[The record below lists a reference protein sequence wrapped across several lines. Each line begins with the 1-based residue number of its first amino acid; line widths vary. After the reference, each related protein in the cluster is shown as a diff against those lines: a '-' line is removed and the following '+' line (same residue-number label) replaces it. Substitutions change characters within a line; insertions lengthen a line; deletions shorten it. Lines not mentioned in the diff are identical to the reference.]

1 MNKTSIL
8 LILFF
13 LTCNSAFS
21 QADKAIELS
30 KKIFKPGIVTAG
42 LYYMDFP
49 SDIKS
54 LQEKSITNLNKSPE
68 WKGRGIIKMI
78 TDGDLLVTYMDEM
91 GLTKDEFH
99 KMHEGFEKGKQRFVT
114 DTIQMKITI
123 TNNVIS
129 FSGKGKLSVINPLS
143 INLNNKSINYD
154 CWTSTKEFPR
164 MNGVIFSSGSEVH
177 LDLILVIVHKTTKQS
192 CTLC

>member
-1 MNKTSIL
+1 
-8 LILFF
+8 
-13 LTCNSAFS
+13 
-21 QADKAIELS
+21 
-30 KKIFKPGIVTAG
+30 
-42 LYYMDFP
+42 MDFP

-68 WKGRGIIKMI
+68 WKGSGIIKMI

-177 LDLILVIVHKTTKQS
+177 LERTKKSKRVNDNLVGFDIGDSAQDNKTIMHLMLTDDNIESSWHKPKHVWIV
-192 CTLC
+192 LL